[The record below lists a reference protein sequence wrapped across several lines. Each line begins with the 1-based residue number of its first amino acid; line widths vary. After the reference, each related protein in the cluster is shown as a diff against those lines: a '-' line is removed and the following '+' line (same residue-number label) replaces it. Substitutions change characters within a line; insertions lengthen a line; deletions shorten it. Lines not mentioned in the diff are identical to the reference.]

1 MFMVII
7 YFYVYINKTM
17 LMICYSNNKGGLKME
32 IIHERAKL
40 RLMDNTDVETLFS
53 IVEGNRD
60 IWAYLISKMDSV
72 QDMQQ
77 YVQKAIKGYGR
88 GTQIPFIVV
97 DQQSNKI
104 VGSTRLYNISV
115 EDKTVELGQTWYHPS
130 VQRTS
135 INTEC
140 KYMLL
145 QYAFEKLHMLRV
157 QIKTDTRNEKAQRAI
172 ERLGA
177 VKEGVLRNERKL
189 PNGYVRDAVVY
200 SIISSEWPGV
210 KEQLLE
216 KLELYKEKL

>member
-1 MFMVII
+1 MFMVWI
-7 YFYVYINKTM
+7 YFYVYINKM
-17 LMICYSNNKGGLKME
+17 ILMICYSNNKGGLKME

-157 QIKTDTRNEKAQRAI
+157 QIKTDARNEKAQRAI

>member
-1 MFMVII
+1 
-7 YFYVYINKTM
+7 
-17 LMICYSNNKGGLKME
+17 ME

-40 RLMDNTDVETLFS
+40 RLMDGNDVETLFS
-53 IVEGNRD
+53 IVEGNRE

-77 YVQKAIKGYGR
+77 YVQKAIQGYGK
-88 GTQIPFIVV
+88 GAQIPFVVV
-97 DQQSNKI
+97 DQQTNKI

-157 QIKTDTRNEKAQRAI
+157 QIKTDARNEKAQRAI

-200 SIISSEWPGV
+200 SIISSEWPDV

-216 KLELYKEKL
+216 KLEFYKEKL

>member
-1 MFMVII
+1 
-7 YFYVYINKTM
+7 
-17 LMICYSNNKGGLKME
+17 ME
-32 IIHERAKL
+32 IIHERARL
-40 RLMDNTDVETLFS
+40 RLMDGDDVETLFS
-53 IVEGNRD
+53 IVEGNKG

-88 GTQIPFIVV
+88 GTQIPFSVV
-97 DQQSNKI
+97 DQQTNMI

-145 QYAFEKLHMLRV
+145 EYAFEKLHMLRV
-157 QIKTDTRNEKAQRAI
+157 QIKTDVRNEKAQRAI

-189 PNGYVRDAVVY
+189 PNGHVRDAVVY
-200 SIISSEWPGV
+200 SIIASEWPSI
-210 KEQLLE
+210 KEKLLE

>member
-1 MFMVII
+1 
-7 YFYVYINKTM
+7 
-17 LMICYSNNKGGLKME
+17 MIKRYTIVCYSNNKGGVKME

-40 RLMDNTDVETLFS
+40 RLIDNNDVETLFS
-53 IVEGNRD
+53 IIEGNRD

-97 DQQSNKI
+97 DQQTNTI

-145 QYAFEKLHMLRV
+145 QYAFEKLNMLRV
-157 QIKTDTRNEKAQRAI
+157 QIKTDVRNEKAQRAI

-177 VKEGVLRNERKL
+177 VKEGVLRNERRL
-189 PNGYVRDAVVY
+189 PSGHVRDAVVY
-200 SIISSEWPGV
+200 SIIASEWPSI
-210 KEQLLE
+210 KEKLLE
-216 KLELYKEKL
+216 KLELYKETL

>member
-1 MFMVII
+1 
-7 YFYVYINKTM
+7 
-17 LMICYSNNKGGLKME
+17 ME

-40 RLMDNTDVETLFS
+40 RLMDSGDVETLFS
-53 IVEGNRD
+53 IVEGNRQ
-60 IWAYLISKMDSV
+60 IWAYLISKMETV

-77 YVQKAIKGYGR
+77 YVQKAIKSYGK
-88 GTQIPFIVV
+88 GTQIPFAVV
-97 DQQSNKI
+97 DQQTNKI

-115 EDKTVELGQTWYHPS
+115 EDKTVELGQTWYHPI

-157 QIKTDTRNEKAQRAI
+157 QIKTDVRNEKAQRAI

-177 VKEGVLRNERKL
+177 VKEGVLRNERRL
-189 PNGYVRDAVVY
+189 PSGHVRDAVVY
-200 SIISSEWPGV
+200 SIIASEWSGV
-210 KEQLLE
+210 KGELLK

>member
-1 MFMVII
+1 
-7 YFYVYINKTM
+7 
-17 LMICYSNNKGGLKME
+17 ME

-40 RLMDNTDVETLFS
+40 RLMDSEDVETLFS

-60 IWAYLISKMDSV
+60 IWAYLISKMDTV

-88 GTQIPFIVV
+88 GTQIPFVVV
-97 DQQSNKI
+97 DQKKDKI

-145 QYAFEKLHMLRV
+145 QYAFEKLHVLRV
-157 QIKTDTRNEKAQRAI
+157 QIKTDVRNEKAQRAI

-177 VKEGVLRNERKL
+177 IKEGVLRNERRL
-189 PNGYVRDAVVY
+189 SSGHVRDAVVY
-200 SIISSEWPGV
+200 SIIASEWPVV
-210 KEQLLE
+210 KAHLLE
-216 KLELYKEKL
+216 KLELYKEML

>member
-1 MFMVII
+1 MV
-7 YFYVYINKTM
+7 
-17 LMICYSNNKGGLKME
+17 CYSNNKGGLQME

-88 GTQIPFIVV
+88 GTQIPLVVV
-97 DQQSNKI
+97 DQQTNKI

-157 QIKTDTRNEKAQRAI
+157 QIKTDARNEKAQRAI

-216 KLELYKEKL
+216 KLELYKEKV

>member
-1 MFMVII
+1 
-7 YFYVYINKTM
+7 
-17 LMICYSNNKGGLKME
+17 ME

-40 RLMDNTDVETLFS
+40 RLIDNNDVETLFS
-53 IVEGNRD
+53 IIEGNRD

-97 DQQSNKI
+97 DQQTNTI

-145 QYAFEKLHMLRV
+145 QYAFEKLNMLRV
-157 QIKTDTRNEKAQRAI
+157 QIKTDVRNEKAQRAI

-177 VKEGVLRNERKL
+177 VKEGVLRNERRL
-189 PNGYVRDAVVY
+189 PSGHVRDAVVY
-200 SIISSEWPGV
+200 SIIASEWPSI
-210 KEQLLE
+210 KEKLLE
-216 KLELYKEKL
+216 KLELYKETL

>member
-1 MFMVII
+1 
-7 YFYVYINKTM
+7 
-17 LMICYSNNKGGLKME
+17 ME

-40 RLMDNTDVETLFS
+40 RLIDNDDVETLFS
-53 IVEGNRD
+53 IIEGNRD

-97 DQQSNKI
+97 DQQTNTI

-140 KYMLL
+140 KYILL
-145 QYAFEKLHMLRV
+145 QYAFEKLNMLRV
-157 QIKTDTRNEKAQRAI
+157 QIKTDVRNEKAQRAI

-177 VKEGVLRNERKL
+177 VKEGVLRNERRL
-189 PNGYVRDAVVY
+189 PSGHVRDAVVY
-200 SIISSEWPGV
+200 SIIASEWPSI
-210 KEQLLE
+210 KEKLLE
-216 KLELYKEKL
+216 KLELYKETL

>member
-1 MFMVII
+1 MV
-7 YFYVYINKTM
+7 
-17 LMICYSNNKGGLKME
+17 CYSNNKGGLQME

-88 GTQIPFIVV
+88 GTQIPLVVV
-97 DQQSNKI
+97 DQQTNKI

-157 QIKTDTRNEKAQRAI
+157 QIKTDARNEKAQRAI

-200 SIISSEWPGV
+200 SIISGEWPGV

-216 KLELYKEKL
+216 KLQLYKEKV

>member
-1 MFMVII
+1 
-7 YFYVYINKTM
+7 
-17 LMICYSNNKGGLKME
+17 ME

-88 GTQIPFIVV
+88 GTQIPLVVV
-97 DQQSNKI
+97 DQQTNKI

-145 QYAFEKLHMLRV
+145 QYAFEKLHMLRA
-157 QIKTDTRNEKAQRAI
+157 QIKTDARNEKAQRAI

-216 KLELYKEKL
+216 KLQLYKEKV

>member
-1 MFMVII
+1 MV
-7 YFYVYINKTM
+7 
-17 LMICYSNNKGGLKME
+17 CYSNNKGGLQME

-88 GTQIPFIVV
+88 GTQIPLVVV
-97 DQQSNKI
+97 DQQTNKI

-157 QIKTDTRNEKAQRAI
+157 QIKTDARNEKAQRAI

-216 KLELYKEKL
+216 KLQLYKEKV

>member
-1 MFMVII
+1 
-7 YFYVYINKTM
+7 
-17 LMICYSNNKGGLKME
+17 ME

-88 GTQIPFIVV
+88 GNQIPFVTVDV

-157 QIKTDTRNEKAQRAI
+157 QIKTDARNEKAQRAI

>member
-1 MFMVII
+1 
-7 YFYVYINKTM
+7 
-17 LMICYSNNKGGLKME
+17 ME

-40 RLMDNTDVETLFS
+40 RLMDSNDVETLFS

-60 IWAYLISKMDSV
+60 IWAYLISKMDTV

-88 GTQIPFIVV
+88 GTQVPFVVV
-97 DQQSNKI
+97 DQQTNKI
-104 VGSTRLYNISV
+104 VGSTRLYNLSV

-145 QYAFEKLHMLRV
+145 EYAFEKLHMQRV
-157 QIKTDTRNEKAQRAI
+157 QIKTDVRNEKAQRAI

-177 VKEGVLRNERKL
+177 VKEGMLRNERRL
-189 PNGYVRDAVVY
+189 PNGHVRDAVVY
-200 SIISSEWPGV
+200 SIIASEWLGV
-210 KEQLLE
+210 KERLLE

>member
-1 MFMVII
+1 
-7 YFYVYINKTM
+7 
-17 LMICYSNNKGGLKME
+17 ME

-157 QIKTDTRNEKAQRAI
+157 QIKTDARNEKAQRAI

-189 PNGYVRDAVVY
+189 PNGYVRDVVVY
-200 SIISSEWPGV
+200 SIISSEWPSV
-210 KEQLLE
+210 KEKLLE

>member
-1 MFMVII
+1 
-7 YFYVYINKTM
+7 
-17 LMICYSNNKGGLKME
+17 ME

-40 RLMDNTDVETLFS
+40 RLMDGNDVETLFS

-77 YVQKAIKGYGR
+77 YVQKAIQGYGK
-88 GTQIPFIVV
+88 GTQIPFVVV
-97 DQQSNKI
+97 DQQTNKI

-157 QIKTDTRNEKAQRAI
+157 QIKTDARNEKAQRAI

-200 SIISSEWPGV
+200 SIISSEWPDV